1 MNIDL
6 KLIELSVSSKS
17 MHFNQLFKIQEE
29 LCFPT
34 VFDNSSILVSQIYFY
49 CNNSLSKASAISE
62 IRHVTLQLIDIYVQ
76 QNLNIANTNIANL
89 QL

>member
-29 LCFPT
+29 LCFQLCLTTYPFWFRKSTFT
-34 VFDNSSILVSQIYFY
+34 VI
-49 CNNSLSKASAISE
+49 SKASGISE

>member
-17 MHFNQLFKIQEE
+17 MHFNQLFKIQGE

-34 VFDNSSILVSQIYFY
+34 VFDNSFWFRKSSFTVI
-49 CNNSLSKASAISE
+49 SKASAISE